1 MGKVTKMIFG
11 FLMIFFVILS
21 CNESSIKNIDINIS
35 RFYIKEIGYKN
46 FNLIKLNNINID
58 NLNRID
64 SVLESQI
71 KNKYT
76 NGNKVREYYYYS
88 VLDTT
93 KYYSIVLYRYH
104 EYYKSFEV
112 FNILKSGNIIDSETL
127 FLSGGDGEYF
137 YETESK
143 FVNDSIIK
151 QESKEGYYSY
161 DPDSLIIDKSEKS
174 IIKLKS
180 TGKILVKKKH

>member
-1 MGKVTKMIFG
+1 
-11 FLMIFFVILS
+11 MIFFVILS
-21 CNESSIKNIDINIS
+21 CNESSIKNIDININ

-64 SVLESQI
+64 SVFESQI

-174 IIKLKS
+174 IIRLKS
-180 TGKILVKKKH
+180 TGEILVNPSN